1 MRLLSSFSSLPLTK
15 TPTMAFVLDN
25 KEMVDGFFEDT
36 RLLGIQAPLKDY
48 AFCWQVNQLMGI
60 DFRINNELEI
70 QLKKKGRNYFFAV
83 YEYAQPACCLMH
95 YLYNNQHDGEYLLPE
110 FKHLDFLWL
119 LKDDYVANNFVDD
132 LVYSLRSLTGVQLVV
147 ELTNEKIKNKEH
159 LVF

>member
-1 MRLLSSFSSLPLTK
+1 MKFT
-15 TPTMAFVLDN
+15 LDN
-25 KEMVDGFFEDT
+25 KDLTDGFFEET
-36 RLLGIQAPLKDY
+36 KLIGIMAPIKDY
-48 AFCWQVNQLMGI
+48 LFCWQVNSLLGV

-70 QLKKKGRNYFFAV
+70 QLKRKGRNYFFPL
-83 YEYAQPACCLMH
+83 YEYAQPSTCLMH

-119 LKDDYVANNFVDD
+119 LKDDYVPDEYVGD
-132 LVYSLRSLTGVQLVV
+132 LIYSLKSINGVQLVV